1 MNTINTLS
9 RFVISAFLLL
19 LTTQAFAGYNYIGSD
34 GSFKSGEEEA
44 KKLLTPFTL
53 NPQTPLTLDQ
63 EAAKRDRL
71 TREAY
76 TLDEVEETIRK
87 GRILVPQ
94 TVVNTNFL
102 VRDIVEDLNRQRS
115 LIQTDLG
122 NQFNL
127 PGIALDGDTFNFGN
141 TPGLENLG
149 NIRITDPN
157 SNISLDTL
165 DGTQLKQ
172 YRAMGEEAY
181 AEAYKQG
188 LVSKSPYAM
197 SNQDINFNRWVKK
210 NNIENLDIDSQIAYT
225 KSVTREALT
234 KFSEGGLIFQEDPS
248 YKAKGKFK
256 RAGGTFFNKK
266 TGEDLISYMTKAG
279 LNFNAAPS
287 ERLKRL
293 GFRGEN
299 GNITKNGFVQ
309 DLGQL
314 SDNFAYTGMY
324 QKASS
329 NGSLDKGISRLKTRL
344 ALGVNS
350 IELLLGDLFTGG
362 VSTEA
367 RELLIKRIRA
377 LEEEFKYK
385 H

>member
-1 MNTINTLS
+1 
-9 RFVISAFLLL
+9 
-19 LTTQAFAGYNYIGSD
+19 
-34 GSFKSGEEEA
+34 
-44 KKLLTPFTL
+44 
-53 NPQTPLTLDQ
+53 
-63 EAAKRDRL
+63 
-71 TREAY
+71 
-76 TLDEVEETIRK
+76 
-87 GRILVPQ
+87 
-94 TVVNTNFL
+94 
-102 VRDIVEDLNRQRS
+102 
-115 LIQTDLG
+115 
-122 NQFNL
+122 
-127 PGIALDGDTFNFGN
+127 
-141 TPGLENLG
+141 
-149 NIRITDPN
+149 
-157 SNISLDTL
+157 
-165 DGTQLKQ
+165 
-172 YRAMGEEAY
+172 
-181 AEAYKQG
+181 
-188 LVSKSPYAM
+188 
-197 SNQDINFNRWVKK
+197 
-210 NNIENLDIDSQIAYT
+210 
-225 KSVTREALT
+225 
-234 KFSEGGLIFQEDPS
+234 
-248 YKAKGKFK
+248 
-256 RAGGTFFNKK
+256 
-266 TGEDLISYMTKAG
+266 MTKAG